1 MSAPDRDRRAAKRAL
16 VAELFAGP
24 YPCCLTS
31 LGADG
36 EPYGVIVWAAQEDE
50 VFSVNAADGG
60 WLRNLRRDPRVS
72 LVVVD
77 TANILRHVSVQ
88 GRVAAIEPDLDYQ
101 HIDSLAQ
108 LYEGRPYHYS
118 TPEDVPRFKLTIEP
132 DRIRAIDLS
141 PPD

>member
-1 MSAPDRDRRAAKRAL
+1 MSPRDRERQAAKRAL

-31 LGADG
+31 LGAGG
-36 EPYGVIVWAAQEDE
+36 EPYAVIVWAAQEGE
-50 VFSVNAADGG
+50 VFTVNAAEGG

-77 TANILRHVSVQ
+77 TANIMRHVGVE
-88 GRVAAIEPDLDYQ
+88 GRVAAIEPDLDYR

-108 LYEGRPYHYS
+108 VYEDRPYRYS
-118 TPEDVPRFKLTIEP
+118 TPEEVPRFKLTIEP